1 LELNEN
7 FHIALE
13 SAYGAQQ
20 NIIMSAT
27 TPIVFNNTVLR
38 DGHQSLAATR
48 MRTEQMIPVVEKLDG
63 LQFGALETW
72 GGATIDS
79 CLRFLNENPFDRLD
93 TLKKLSPDTPH
104 MMLLRG
110 QNIVQY
116 TSFPDDVVE
125 AFIQC
130 SANHGMDIFRVFDAL
145 NDVRNIRTA
154 VNAVKKANKH
164 AQGVIC
170 YTTSPVHTIESF
182 LNLGQDLETMGCD
195 SICIKDMAGLI
206 SPSVAS
212 DLVKGLKEKVK
223 IPIVLHSHSTA
234 GMAAASYYAAIE
246 AGVDAVDTSIAPF
259 ANGTGQPDTLL
270 MQSMLETS
278 PRKPNY
284 DTKTLSEL
292 GEHFKRVYL
301 ELDQFTSAEN
311 EKVDAEILVYQVPG
325 GMMSNFRNQLKE
337 QGMGDK
343 LTDVMKE
350 IPYVRE
356 RLGWIPLVTPTSQIV
371 GTQSML
377 NVKFGRWKMLSQPVV
392 DILLGKYGKTPGP
405 VDPELRIKAEA
416 QAKQES
422 IDCRPADLLEPRMDA
437 LKKELEEANLP
448 VNDDMAV
455 LHAMFP
461 QELKKHIE
469 NKSTPAPTPAAPK
482 AAAGNGNEKNPSRQY
497 AMTVQ
502 GSRFEVTVEEL
513 N

>member
-1 LELNEN
+1 
-7 FHIALE
+7 
-13 SAYGAQQ
+13 
-20 NIIMSAT
+20 MSNAT
-27 TPIVFNNTVLR
+27 PVIFNNTVLR

-48 MRTEQMIPVVEKLDG
+48 MRTEQMIPVVEKLDN
-63 LQFGALETW
+63 LQFGTLETW

-93 TLKKLSPDTPH
+93 TLKKLSPKTPH

-116 TSFPDDVVE
+116 TSFPDDVVQ

-130 SANHGMDIFRVFDAL
+130 SANHGMDIFRIFDAL

-154 VNAVKKANKH
+154 VETVKKAGKH

-170 YTTSPVHTIESF
+170 YTTSPVHTIDNF
-182 LNLGQDLETMGCD
+182 LKLGSELEEMQCD

-206 SPSVAS
+206 SPSVAA
-212 DLVKGLKEKVK
+212 DLVKGLKEKVR

-234 GMAAASYYAAIE
+234 GMAAASYYSAID
-246 AGVDAVDTSIAPF
+246 AGVDSVDTSIAPF

-278 PRKPNY
+278 TRKPNY
-284 DTKTLSEL
+284 DLGMLAEL
-292 GEHFKRVYL
+292 GNYFKGVY
-301 ELDQFTSAEN
+301 EQLDQFTSTKN
-311 EKVDAEILVYQVPG
+311 EKVDSDILVYQVPG

-337 QGMGDK
+337 QGMEER

-405 VDPELRIKAEA
+405 VDPELRKKAEA
-416 QAKQES
+416 QAKQVS
-422 IDCRPADLLEPRMDA
+422 VDCRPADLLEPRMDA
-437 LKKELEEANLP
+437 LKKELKESGMPAS
-448 VNDDMAV
+448 DDMAV

-461 QELKKHIE
+461 QELKKHHA
-469 NKSTPAPTPAAPK
+469 NKGQPAEEPK
-482 AAAGNGNEKNPSRQY
+482 KPVAAGKGKPTQY
-497 AMTVQ
+497 ALTLQ
-502 GSRFEVTVEEL
+502 GSRVEVTVEEL